1 MRYVLLLITSLII
14 LSTNRSQAQVFQWA
28 KGYNLSNGAVRGID
42 ADASGNSYLT
52 GSSYYTTT
60 FEGVTIRGEN
70 QDILVAKYD
79 STGKLQW
86 IRSGMGAG
94 ANAGYAISVD
104 RSGNSY
110 VTGYFTNKATFDG
123 ISVETTGANANA
135 FVAKY
140 NPVGAIQWV
149 KKVSSSLSCVG
160 RSIDT
165 DPLGNIYLTG
175 TFNGTAQFD
184 TITLKGNGQDIF
196 IAKYNSKGEVQW
208 AKRAGGSGV
217 DSGNAISTDAAG
229 SSYVTGTFEGAAV
242 FADSSLTSSG
252 EKDVFIAKYSSAG
265 NLVWVKQ
272 AGGTGTEEGRDIG
285 VDQFGNCLVMG
296 RFTGTARFGDISRS
310 SENENAIF
318 IAKYNINGQPQWV
331 KPLNI
336 NQYYTSYGYGL
347 SVDQAGNGYI
357 TGFFEG
363 SFKFDNI
370 PLQGYGK
377 LNSFVAKCDP
387 NGVFQWAQEVKS
399 LGTSGINVATDA
411 VGNSYLIG
419 QNYYNAEVTFGSIVL
434 PGNTHFLTKLSSNA
448 NRISG
453 RIFKDLNGNGTL
465 DAGEPPLPNAL
476 VQVQPGPLYTKSD
489 DQGNYQFYTEAGNY
503 TVSISKPPLYHSLL
517 PAQRSVSFFGM
528 GQHRPNNH
536 FGLSP
541 ESNANDVRIS
551 LVNHTLP
558 RPGFTGRYSITY
570 QNVGTTTLSGT
581 VKLVKDGLFEYING
595 TPSAAAIQGNELG
608 WSYQDLAPGQSRTI
622 TVDLKIPS
630 SVPLGTLI
638 QLSTSI
644 DPVNNDRTPNDNAN
658 ALQLFTVGSYDPND
672 KRVSPEGKIPTADA
686 RAEKPFTYTIR
697 FQNTGTASAITVK
710 VLDTLSQRLNVGSF
724 EMLAS
729 SHTYTYTVNGKGI
742 IEWTFDNINLPDS
755 THNEPESHGFI
766 QYRLKPKSTLAE
778 GDTILNR
785 SFIYFDYNAPIETNT
800 TLNRISDKADQSI
813 ALQPFSD
820 RYVDETPISL
830 LSSANAS
837 SGLSVSWIVLSG
849 PATLGNGSLSLTG
862 TGKVVLKATQAGNQ
876 VYNRAPDVYTSF
888 LIRKREQS
896 ITFDQIPDQVYGTL
910 PFPLSASAG
919 SGLPVV
925 FSVVSGSATI
935 QGNTLTITGVG
946 EVKVRALQAGN
957 ANYLLAAEVIQHFV
971 VSKAAQN
978 IAFDALPD
986 RTFGDPSIQLN
997 AAASSSLPVVFSLV
1011 SGPATLSNQVLTI
1024 TGVGMVKVKAIQ
1036 AGNANYLMADEVE
1049 RTFTVQ
1055 KAPQRISFATL
1066 ENQTFGNAPL
1076 ELSATSSAGLP
1087 LVFTVTSGPATV
1099 SGRTLTIN
1107 GAGMIKIKASQSGS
1121 DYFQSAPE
1129 IERTLVVNQAT
1140 QAITFTPIS
1149 EKMVGDAPFELSAAS
1164 NTGLPVSF
1172 TVVTGPA
1179 SVTGSRLTINGS
1191 GEVTVQAKQAGNENY
1206 LPASTE
1212 QTFQVNTV
1220 LTTEPITNDEL
1231 QVFPNPATDQLHI
1244 ELPLTLQ
1251 NALITLMD
1259 ARGIIQLQ
1267 DQTPSRS
1274 HARLEVAHLAKGLY
1288 LLRITHQQITITRRM
1303 VIR

>member
-1 MRYVLLLITSLII
+1 MRSILLLIISLII
-14 LSTNRSQAQVFQWA
+14 LPTSTQAQVFQWA
-28 KGYNLSNGAVRGID
+28 KGYDLGKGGIRGID
-42 ADASGNSYLT
+42 VDASSNNYIT

-70 QDILVAKYD
+70 QDVLVAKYD
-79 STGKLQW
+79 STGKFQW
-86 IRSGMGAG
+86 VRSGIGAG
-94 ANAGYAISVD
+94 VNAGYSISVD
-104 RSGNSY
+104 WSGNSY

-123 ISVETTGANANA
+123 LSVETTGSNANV
-135 FVAKY
+135 FIAKY

-149 KKVSSSLSCVG
+149 KKVSSALSCVG

-175 TFNGTAQFD
+175 TFNEAAQFD

-208 AKRAGGSGV
+208 AKQAGGSGV
-217 DSGNAISTDAAG
+217 DVGNAISVDASG
-229 SSYVTGTFEGAAV
+229 SSYVTGTFEGSAAFV
-242 FADSSLTSSG
+242 GCSLTSSG
-252 EKDVFIAKYSSAG
+252 GQDVFVAKYSSTG
-265 NLVWVKQ
+265 NLMWVKQ

-296 RFTGTARFGDISRS
+296 RFTGTARFGHITQTSV
-310 SENENAIF
+310 NENAIF
-318 IAKYNINGQPQWV
+318 IAKYNTNGQPQWA

-347 SVDQAGNGYI
+347 SVDQTGNGYV

-363 SFKFDNI
+363 SFQFDNI
-370 PLQGYGK
+370 PFPGYGK

-399 LGTSGINVATDA
+399 LGTSGIDVATDA
-411 VGNSYLIG
+411 VGNSYLVG
-419 QNYYNAEVTFGSIVL
+419 QNYYNAEVNFGSIVL
-434 PGNTHFLTKLSSNA
+434 PGNSHFLTKLSSNA

-465 DAGEPPLPNAL
+465 DAGEPALANAM
-476 VQVQPGPLYTKSD
+476 VQVQPGPLYTRSD

-503 TVSISKPPLYHSLL
+503 TVSISNPPLYHTLT
-517 PAQRSVSFFGM
+517 PAQRSVSFFGT
-528 GQHRPNNH
+528 GQHKPGNH
-536 FGLSP
+536 FALRP
-541 ESNANDVRIS
+541 EPAVNDVRVT
-551 LVNHTLP
+551 LVNHTFP
-558 RPGFTGRYSITY
+558 RPGFTGKYSITY
-570 QNVGTTTLSGT
+570 QNVGTSTLSGT
-581 VKLVKDGLFEYING
+581 VRFEKDGLFEYVSGAPHAVSTN
-595 TPSAAAIQGNELG
+595 GNELS
-608 WSYQDLAPGQSRTI
+608 WTYQDLEPSQRRTI
-622 TVDLKIPS
+622 TIELKLPAT
-630 SVPLGTLI
+630 VALGTLL
-638 QLSTSI
+638 QAKASV
-644 DPVNNDRTPNDNAN
+644 DPLVNDRTPNDNTN
-658 ALQLFTVGSYDPND
+658 ALQLFAVGSYDPND
-672 KRVSPEGKIPTADA
+672 KRVSPEGKIPTVDA

-724 EMLAS
+724 EMLSS
-729 SHTYTYTVNGKGI
+729 SHAYTYTLSGKGI
-742 IEWTFDNINLPDS
+742 VEWTFDNINLPDS

-766 QYRLKPKSTLAE
+766 QYRVKPNSTLAE

-837 SGLSVSWIVLSG
+837 SGLPVSWVVVSG
-849 PATLGNGSLSLTG
+849 PATLRNGSLSLTG
-862 TGKVVLKATQAGNQ
+862 IGNVVLKAAQAGNQ
-876 VYNRAPDVYTSF
+876 AYNRAPEVYTSF

-896 ITFDQIPDQVYGTL
+896 IVFSQLPDKMYGTP
-910 PFPLSASAG
+910 PFTLSASAS
-919 SGLPVV
+919 SGLPVS
-925 FSVVSGSATI
+925 FSIVSGSATI
-935 QGNTLTITGVG
+935 QGNTLTITRVG

-957 ANYLLAAEVIQHFV
+957 ANYLPAADVIQSFV
-971 VSKAAQN
+971 VSKAAQT

-986 RTFGDPSIQLN
+986 RTFGDPAIQLN
-997 AAASSSLPVVFSLV
+997 ATASSSLAVVFSLV
-1011 SGPATLSNQVLTI
+1011 SGPATLSDQVLTI
-1024 TGVGMVKVKAIQ
+1024 TGVGIVKVKAVQ

-1049 RTFTVQ
+1049 HTFTVQ
-1055 KAPQRISFATL
+1055 KATQRISFAAL
-1066 ENQTFGNAPL
+1066 ETQTFGNAPL

-1107 GAGMIKIKASQSGS
+1107 GAGMVKVKASQSGN

-1129 IERTLVVNQAT
+1129 IEQKLVVNQAT
-1140 QAITFTPIS
+1140 QAITFTPIG

-1191 GEVTVQAKQAGNENY
+1191 GEVKVQAMQAGNENY

-1212 QTFQVNTV
+1212 QTFRVNAV
-1220 LTTEPITNDEL
+1220 LATEPTTNDEL
-1231 QVFPNPATDQLHI
+1231 QVFPNPVSDQLHI
-1244 ELPLTLQ
+1244 ELPVSLQ
-1251 NALITLMD
+1251 NAVITLMD
-1259 ARGIIQLQ
+1259 ARGVLQLQ
-1267 DQTPSRS
+1267 DQAPSRS

-1288 LLRITHQQITITRRM
+1288 LLRITHQQITVTRRI